1 MRARSAS
8 CGGLKALF
16 TKDLT
21 KTSSNMSNKFKQCWG
36 LLAAFALLVTGFA
49 PEASAQCSDP
59 VAYTVQVA
67 IPTASNGP
75 AEVGWRIVDVAT
87 GAVVASA
94 GPQTT
99 TGVAPTTTT
108 GTGSFNVNLIPG
120 KPYQIVMIDAVGN
133 GWGTSNAYTNGTNGI
148 RVRRASAAATDA
160 TAYIFGSS
168 TAYRRMGP
176 NHGDLP
182 GDMWIQNLVPF
193 AAAGCGCMDATACNY
208 SATATIPDNG
218 TCAYNPMNL
227 FVDADAYPSEGYL
240 VLTSTAPG
248 AGAGIQGGVTS
259 AGVNF
264 NFCLKDGC
272 YSFRWYD
279 SYGDGMGGAGS
290 PTNPGVVTL
299 SSGHSGNLT
308 GTIANYPNGSIT
320 GYQSSITNF
329 CVPVVP
335 GCTDQGACNYNP
347 AANLNQGCD
356 YSCIGCMDVTA
367 ANYDPN
373 ATIEGPQ
380 SCVYCDPNTF
390 VMQIQ
395 MTDANGGGWGATQY
409 YLSSIATG
417 TVYSGD
423 FQTANV
429 LTGTI
434 ATDLLCL
441 PLGCYTFTV
450 AGGTTADLNAAGY
463 TVLDQFGTE
472 YIATSGAQNQ
482 SPLDFGLT
490 GGCNFGGCTDPFC
503 FNFNISANFDNGSC
517 ICPPP
522 NSYLETAE
530 AVYCGAQVSGNLTN
544 AFDPEGV
551 VGLSVNNISITTA
564 GVWYEYNAA
573 IDAPVFVDLCGTS
586 TAGFASP
593 MNDGK
598 LHVFR
603 QNPDGTLTLIV
614 GNDDSC
620 GLSPSVMFVGQTG
633 TNYFIYVS
641 KYSTFTSGTN
651 FLLSVNCGECEDGL
665 PFNSTCATAL
675 PMLNGVTFTGT
686 TCCAPPPGIPSY
698 SGSTFATN
706 YGVWFTFNSSDYD
719 TFDFNATN
727 IDGGNLT
734 LTVYTSGAGTC
745 TALGT
750 YVGCVFTGT
759 CAGSIETFT
768 ALVPNTNYYFVVG
781 TTQPANCGD
790 FEFTT
795 TGIYFG
801 CTDPEADNYDAQ
813 ANMDDATCTYTEAP
827 VNDLCANALPLPC
840 NQGFIDGSLGGAT
853 PDEQSALCLDAVAGS
868 ACLNDVYGQYPFSTF
883 TPACTGAQQT
893 ITTCG
898 YGAEY
903 SMVYLT
909 AGNTYTFG
917 SSVTSDICTIADE
930 GGTESYAYG
939 VGQAVF
945 TAAQDGPVRFYTHA
959 AGCAAV
965 AGCRTKW
972 VNCSSTPPTPPG
984 GVWYTFTSTG
994 TDLTEIYTC
1003 GSVLDTRVHVY
1014 QAANG
1019 DCASLG
1025 CVTALNNAAA
1035 ISDESFEGC
1044 GFFDQDDAYIEF
1056 VTVPG
1061 TTYYVYVGADG
1072 STNGSFQIAMD
1083 CEPAIYGCMIS
1094 AACNYNPAANI
1105 PTTDCE
1111 YTSCA
1116 CANNPDGFPLIISM
1130 FDSFGDGWTNSSG
1143 GPGGYSIATGD
1154 GTVVASG
1161 AIDDAIYI
1169 VDNDNY
1175 EGAEFGLDVLC
1186 LDPACYIF
1194 TFTGASAWYDEQS
1207 WSVSNGTTT
1216 ILSGAPTGNN
1226 TVATYPFTL
1235 GSAIC
1240 GCTDDGACNFNPAAT
1255 DDNGTCE
1262 YLTCAGCTDIT
1273 ACDFDPTATINDGS
1287 CCYDN
1292 CITLT
1297 MADGFG
1303 DGWQGCVVSIKT
1315 LAGVTVFSGNIPN
1328 GGGSSGIALGCLPDG
1343 CYTISSSDDTFDG
1356 EVSWTLTGVF
1366 GGAVSGSSNY
1376 PATYISIGGN
1386 NCIEGCTVSCA
1397 CNYDATAVISDDT
1410 ACTFDNC
1417 SGCTYEGALN
1427 FNANASSDDGSCQ
1440 FDLSN
1445 PCPADLNEDG
1455 SVTTADLL
1463 LFLGAFGSICQ

>member
-1 MRARSAS
+1 
-8 CGGLKALF
+8 
-16 TKDLT
+16 
-21 KTSSNMSNKFKQCWG
+21 MSNKFKQCWG

-75 AEVGWRIVDVAT
+75 AEVGWRIVDVTT

-182 GDMWIQNLVPF
+182 GDKWIQNLVPF

-208 SATATIPDNG
+208 SATATIPDNS

-227 FVDADAYPSEGYL
+227 FVDADAYPTEAYL

-272 YSFRWYD
+272 YNFRWYD
-279 SYGDGMGGAGS
+279 SYGDGFGGAGS
-290 PTNPGVVTL
+290 STNPGVVTL

-320 GYQSSITNF
+320 GFQSSIANF

-373 ATIEGPQ
+373 ATIQGPQ

-395 MTDANGGGWGATQY
+395 MTDADGGGWGATQY

-522 NSYLETAE
+522 NAYLETAE

-853 PDEQSALCLDAVAGS
+853 PDEQSALCLDAVAAS

-903 SMVYLT
+903 SLVYLT

-930 GGTESYAYG
+930 GGTESYAFG
-939 VGQAVF
+939 VGQAVY

-1105 PTTDCE
+1105 MTDDCD

-1116 CANNPDGFPLIISM
+1116 CDNNPDGFPLVISM
-1130 FDSFGDGWTNSSG
+1130 FDSFGDGWLNSAG
-1143 GPGGYSIATGD
+1143 GPGGYSIATGE

-1161 AIDDAIYI
+1161 AIDDALYI
-1169 VDNDNY
+1169 ADNDNY
-1175 EGAEFGLDVLC
+1175 QGAEFGLDVLC
-1186 LDPACYIF
+1186 LDPGCYIF
-1194 TFTGASAWYDEQS
+1194 TFTGASLDFAEQS

-1226 TVATYPFTL
+1226 AVATFPFTL
-1235 GSAIC
+1235 GSAVC

-1297 MADGFG
+1297 MADSFG

-1328 GGGSSGIALGCLPDG
+1328 GGGASGIALGCLPDG
-1343 CYTISSSDDTFDG
+1343 CYTISSSDDTFDT

-1366 GGAVSGSSNY
+1366 GGAVSGGSNY

>member
-1 MRARSAS
+1 
-8 CGGLKALF
+8 LF

-176 NHGDLP
+176 NHGNLP

-279 SYGDGMGGAGS
+279 SYGDGWGGAGS

-329 CVPVVP
+329 CVPVIP

-472 YIATSGAQNQ
+472 YIAASGAQNQ

-503 FNFNISANFDNGSC
+503 FNFNISANYDNGSC

-551 VGLSVNNISITTA
+551 IGLSVNNISITTA

-686 TCCAPPPGIPSY
+686 TCCASPPGIPSY
-698 SGSTFATN
+698 SGSAFATN
-706 YGVWFTFNSSDYD
+706 YGVWFTFNSSDFD

-734 LTVYTSGAGTC
+734 LTVYTSGAGSC
-745 TALGT
+745 TALAT

-768 ALVPNTNYYFVVG
+768 ALVPNTDYFFVVG

-813 ANMDDATCTYTEAP
+813 ANMDDGTCTYTEAP

-930 GGTESYAYG
+930 GGTVSYAYG
-939 VGQAVF
+939 VGQAVY
-945 TAAQDGPVRFYTHA
+945 TAAQDGPVRFYTHI
-959 AGCAAV
+959 AGCGAAT
-965 AGCRTKW
+965 ACRTKW

-1083 CEPAIYGCMIS
+1083 CEPAIYGCMIG

-1175 EGAEFGLDVLC
+1175 QGAEFGLDVLC

-1194 TFTGASAWYDEQS
+1194 TFTGAAIWYDEQS

-1226 TVATYPFTL
+1226 AVATYPFTL
-1235 GSAIC
+1235 GPAIC
-1240 GCTDDGACNFNPAAT
+1240 GCTDTGACNFNPAAT

-1297 MADGFG
+1297 MADSFG

-1343 CYTISSSDDTFDG
+1343 CYTISSSDDTYDG